1 MEVDEDEEMTSS
13 SPKKQKQEHPPEKLM
28 PLKYEDCDVKDLGVL
43 VSDMLL
49 ELVRHNDA
57 LPLKDGQLTRFHSRY
72 VSGEFNPAKSN
83 RVLKS
88 DF

>member
-1 MEVDEDEEMTSS
+1 MDIDDDDDDDEEEDDDDEVMSTTSS
-13 SPKKQKQEHPPEKLM
+13 KKQKQELPPVKVM
-28 PLKYEDCDVKDLGVL
+28 PLRYEECDVKDLGVL

-72 VSGEFNPAKSN
+72 VFLSS
-83 RVLKS
+83 
-88 DF
+88 